1 MKRILCLC
9 IYLCCLTFV
18 LSGCGKPVEEHSSG
32 TVEYSNLT
40 DEATRGELAQL
51 MSEAGIS
58 EERQKVFFDHVEQF
72 NGAVSHDGL
81 TQGFEQA
88 DFTETRYDPYV
99 MQEEWETAY
108 PDFLGYNCRIT
119 AWGLFGDFL
128 SVPEDALTRDDMI
141 LMDLYALEEDSS
153 VFLAQGDEE
162 RFRALFSTVPTEAA
176 ADISV
181 HAKQLQDDWAERGIV
196 FKDTDRASLISVV
209 MHDMWDDENNLFIGH
224 VGVLLTSGEG
234 ELYFVE
240 KLAFEE
246 PYQLTKFKNRTQLN
260 DYLMT
265 KYDIDENQLTAPPF
279 IMEND
284 RLMEGYRRIGE

>member
-1 MKRILCLC
+1 MKKILCLC

-18 LSGCGKPVEEHSSG
+18 LSGCGHPVEEHSHR

-40 DEATRGELAQL
+40 DEATRSELAQL

-88 DFTETRYDPYV
+88 DFTETKYDPYA
-99 MQEEWETAY
+99 MQAEWEAAY

-128 SVPEDALTRDDMI
+128 SVSDGALTRDDMI
-141 LMDLYALEEDSS
+141 LMDLYSLEEDNS
-153 VFLAQGDEE
+153 VFLEQGEEE
-162 RFRALFSTVPTEAA
+162 RFRAFFSTVPTETT
-176 ADISV
+176 ADVSV
-181 HAKQLQDDWAERGIV
+181 HVKRLQTDLANRKIAFEAN
-196 FKDTDRASLISVV
+196 DRASLISVV
-209 MHDMWDDENNLFIGH
+209 IHDAWDDENNLFIGH
-224 VGVLLTSGEG
+224 VGVLFTADSG

-246 PYQLTKFKNRTQLN
+246 PYQLTKFKNRTELN
-260 DYLMT
+260 DYLMA
-265 KYDIDENQLTAPPF
+265 KYDIDENQPTAPPF

-284 RLMEGYRRIGE
+284 RLLEGYRRIG